1 MNSPA
6 RDKIDQLQQE
16 MLQHRC
22 DMPEPEHFF
31 APGLYGRK
39 FSMPEDMTVV
49 GKIHKHSHFLMV
61 LKGEAVIVTAD
72 SKQVVKAGDVF
83 VGQPGV
89 KRAVYAV
96 VDTIFMNVHHNPTNT
111 QDLDQIESDL
121 IEDEGFKVEY
131 HKAIERCNQ

>member
-1 MNSPA
+1 MSSP
-6 RDKIDQLQQE
+6 DINKIEQLQQE

-22 DMPEPEHFF
+22 DMPEAEHFF

-39 FSMPEDMTVV
+39 FSMPEGMAVV

-72 SKQVVKAGDVF
+72 SRQVVKAGDVF

-89 KRAVYAV
+89 KRAAYAV
-96 VDTIFMNVHHNPTNT
+96 TDTIFMNVHHNPTNT
-111 QDLDQIESDL
+111 QDLEQIESDN

-131 HKAIERCNQ
+131 HKAIERCIQ